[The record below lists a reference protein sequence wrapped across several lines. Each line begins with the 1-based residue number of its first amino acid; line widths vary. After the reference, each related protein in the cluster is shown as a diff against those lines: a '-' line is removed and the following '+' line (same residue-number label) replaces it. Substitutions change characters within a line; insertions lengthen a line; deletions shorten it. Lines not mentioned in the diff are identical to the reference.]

1 MDWSSL
7 KVAEL
12 KQELKSRG
20 LSQTGKK
27 AELIARLEEYENANN
42 KTGGDEAATEDAKEI
57 ETTEEPVVEPPP
69 PQEEEEEEEKKEE
82 EEEEGTKKEEQE
94 EEDKKELD
102 EGKVAG
108 QIFKH
113 AMSDLNDKKRKS
125 SSAPEDSEDVK
136 KAKTTTGS
144 VPESTTPGSRA
155 LLVIGFQRPFTLQ
168 AARALLEESGKV
180 MAMWMPT
187 IKDRAY
193 VVYGTKAEAEKARQN
208 LWGITWPANSTKT
221 LEASFVSVCDAER
234 SIRKGGGNPDFAIE
248 RTEEDPED
256 EPAAAPEEEN
266 KEVVFTIANHPAPKA
281 DDSPKDAVDVA
292 SLFRSTKASPMIY
305 WTTCKPFTPK

>member
-27 AELIARLEEYENANN
+27 AELVARLEEYENAN
-42 KTGGDEAATEDAKEI
+42 KTVGDEAATEAVEDTKEI
-57 ETTEEPVVEPPP
+57 ETKEQETTVAPEEPDVER
-69 PQEEEEEEEKKEE
+69 QEEEEAKE
-82 EEEEGTKKEEQE
+82 GGGKEQE
-94 EEDKKELD
+94 ERKA
-102 EGKVAG
+102 AG

-113 AMSDLNDKKRKS
+113 AMSDLNEKKRKS
-125 SSAPEDSEDVK
+125 SSVPEDSEDVK
-136 KAKTTTGS
+136 KAKTSKGS
-144 VPESTTPGSRA
+144 VPESTTPESRA

-180 MAMWMPT
+180 VAMWMPM

-256 EPAAAPEEEN
+256 EPAPEEEN
-266 KEVVFTIANHPAPKA
+266 KEDTTANHPAPK
-281 DDSPKDAVDVA
+281 DDLPKDVAVDVA

-305 WTTCKPFTPK
+305 WTTCKPFTPKQ

>member
-27 AELIARLEEYENANN
+27 AELIARLEEYENAN

-57 ETTEEPVVEPPP
+57 ETTAAPEEPVVEPPPPP
-69 PQEEEEEEEKKEE
+69 PQEEEEEE
-82 EEEEGTKKEEQE
+82 GTKKGE

-136 KAKTTTGS
+136 KAKTTTRS

-180 MAMWMPT
+180 MAMWMPM

-256 EPAAAPEEEN
+256 EPSAAPEEEN
-266 KEVVFTIANHPAPKA
+266 KEDKEVVFTIANHPAPKA
-281 DDSPKDAVDVA
+281 IDSPKDAVDVA

>member
-27 AELIARLEEYENANN
+27 AELIARLEEYEDANN

-69 PQEEEEEEEKKEE
+69 PQEEEEEEE
-82 EEEEGTKKEEQE
+82 EGTKKGE

-113 AMSDLNDKKRKS
+113 AISDLNDKKRKS

-193 VVYGTKAEAEKARQN
+193 VVYGTKAEAEKASQN

-256 EPAAAPEEEN
+256 EPAPEEEN
-266 KEVVFTIANHPAPKA
+266 NKEDKEVVFTIKNHPAPKA
-281 DDSPKDAVDVA
+281 NDSPKDAVDVA

>member
-1 MDWSSL
+1 MRDTPRQYTNCNIMDWSSL

-12 KQELKSRG
+12 KKELKSRG
-20 LSQTGKK
+20 LAQTGKK
-27 AELIARLEEYENANN
+27 AELIARLEEYENDNTA
-42 KTGGDEAATEDAKEI
+42 GGDEVVATEAVEAAKEEEAATE
-57 ETTEEPVVEPPP
+57 TPNVEQP
-69 PQEEEEEEEKKEE
+69 EEKK
-82 EEEEGTKKEEQE
+82 
-94 EEDKKELD
+94 D
-102 EGKVAG
+102 EGKAAG

-125 SSAPEDSEDVK
+125 SSVADDSVEDVK
-136 KAKTTTGS
+136 KAKTSS
-144 VPESTTPGSRA
+144 VPESTAPGSRA

-168 AARALLEESGKV
+168 AARALLEESGTV
-180 MAMWMPT
+180 TAMWMPM

-221 LEASFVSVCDAER
+221 LEASFVSVCSAER
-234 SIRKGGGNPDFAIE
+234 AIRKGEGNPDFTIE

-256 EPAAAPEEEN
+256 EPAPEEDTN
-266 KEVVFTIANHPAPKA
+266 KGEETQEEQKDTTAHHPAPKG
-281 DDSPKDAVDVA
+281 DSPRDAVDVT

>member
-27 AELIARLEEYENANN
+27 AELIARLEEYEDANN

-57 ETTEEPVVEPPP
+57 ETTEEPVVEPS
-69 PQEEEEEEEKKEE
+69 PQQQQQEEE
-82 EEEEGTKKEEQE
+82 EEEEGTKKEE
-94 EEDKKELD
+94 EDKKELD
-102 EGKVAG
+102 EGK
-108 QIFKH
+108 
-113 AMSDLNDKKRKS
+113 
-125 SSAPEDSEDVK
+125 DSEDVK

-256 EPAAAPEEEN
+256 EPAPEEEN
-266 KEVVFTIANHPAPKA
+266 NKEDKEVVFTIKTIQHQKLLIHRKMQSTLLVYLNRQKHHP
-281 DDSPKDAVDVA
+281 
-292 SLFRSTKASPMIY
+292 
-305 WTTCKPFTPK
+305 